1 MSPAR
6 AFAPGHISC
15 VFKAVPHDDPARMHS
30 VGFGF
35 TVRDGVEVTV
45 SRASRASIRFNGRAI
60 EFPTV
65 RSVAGALTPQL
76 LRIEIDSPL
85 PLGAG
90 FGLSGAS
97 ALATAYAVNTL
108 LGGARSDEQLAM
120 VAHVAEVTHLT
131 GLGDVCGQYH
141 GGCRARLTPGE
152 PLSAPPIRVA
162 ERPIYYRYFESIH
175 TRDVLADPARLAGIN
190 GAADRALEALAGL
203 TRSASVDLEVCV
215 GIAREFAVKSG
226 LLSHPGVRHAI
237 AEIEAAGGAA
247 SMIMLGHSVFGTQD
261 FAGAQQTRLSWRRAA
276 VLQ

>member
-1 MSPAR
+1 MGQAR

-15 VFKAVPHDDPARMHS
+15 VFKVVPHDDPARMHS

-45 SRASRASIRFNGRAI
+45 SRASSSSTRFNGHDI

-65 RSVAGALTPQL
+65 RSVAAALTPTP
-76 LRIEIDSPL
+76 LRIEIDSSL

-108 LGGARSDEQLAM
+108 LDGARSEEQLAM

-141 GGCRARLTPGE
+141 GGCHARLTRGE
-152 PLSAPPIRVA
+152 PLSVQRIRVA
-162 ERPIYYRYFESIH
+162 ERPIYYRYFGPIH
-175 TRDVLADPARLAGIN
+175 TRDVLADTARRARINEAG
-190 GAADRALEALAGL
+190 DRALEALAGVAP
-203 TRSASVDLEVCV
+203 SESVDFEICV
-215 GIAREFAVKSG
+215 RIAREFAVNSG
-226 LLSHPGVRHAI
+226 LLSHADVRHTI
-237 AEIEAAGGAA
+237 AEIEATGGAA
-247 SMIMLGHSVFGTQD
+247 SMIMLGHAVFSTQD
-261 FAGAQQTRLSWRRAA
+261 FAGAQPTRLSWRRAA
-276 VLQ
+276 VLP